1 MTPTT
6 GGTSEALRDG
16 EMVTLRIARWDPSTE
31 GAPRYE
37 TVQVPYSSRMRIL
50 DALEFANERL
60 GADVAYRW
68 FCGARRCG
76 MCAMVVN
83 GQAKLTCWEPAE
95 RTMTIEPLR
104 NLPVVRDLVVDR
116 TPYEDTLRDLHPQV
130 QRTTPY
136 PGFPEPLPD
145 MEDVNRL
152 SDCIECLV
160 CYSECPAVASGDGT
174 FLGPTA
180 LVQLGRF
187 VLDVR
192 DQRDLSH
199 IHLTDAQ
206 VDHCRACAACETNCP
221 VQIPILSA
229 AIEKMKAKIETATR

>member
-1 MTPTT
+1 MS
-6 GGTSEALRDG
+6 GSSDELREGDLL
-16 EMVTLRIARWDPSTE
+16 TLRIKRWDPSTE
-31 GAPRYE
+31 TSPRYE
-37 TVQVPYSSRMRIL
+37 SVQVPYSSRMRIL

-83 GQAKLTCWEPAE
+83 GEAKLTCWEPAE
-95 RTMTIEPLR
+95 RTMTIEPLH
-104 NLPVVRDLVVDR
+104 NLPVVRDLVIDR
-116 TPYEDTLRDLHPQV
+116 SPYEEQLQRVQPRIQRDA
-130 QRTTPY
+130 PY

-145 MEDVNRL
+145 MEDVNQL

-160 CYSECPAVASGDGT
+160 CYSSCPAMGHADST
-174 FLGPTA
+174 FLGPTT

-192 DQRDLSH
+192 DHRDLSQ

-229 AIEKMKAKIETATR
+229 IERVKARIELAAR

>member
-1 MTPTT
+1 LPPTIET
-6 GGTSEALRDG
+6 DALREGD
-16 EMVTLRIARWDPSTE
+16 VLTLRIKRWDPSTE
-31 GAPRYE
+31 TAPRYE
-37 TVQVPYSSRMRIL
+37 TVQVPYSDRMRIL

-83 GQAKLTCWEPAE
+83 GEAKLTCWEPAQ
-95 RTMTIEPLR
+95 RTMTIEPLH
-104 NLPVVRDLVVDR
+104 NLPVVRDLVIDR
-116 TPYEDTLRDLHPQV
+116 APYEEAL
-130 QRTTPY
+130 QRMQPRIQRGAPY

-145 MEDVNRL
+145 MEEVNRL

-160 CYSECPAVASGDGT
+160 CYSSCPAMGKPDSG
-174 FLGPTA
+174 FLGPTT

-192 DQRDLSH
+192 DQRDLTQ
-199 IHLTDAQ
+199 IRLTDAQ
-206 VDHCRACAACETNCP
+206 VDHCRACAACETTCP
-221 VQIPILSA
+221 VDIPILSA
-229 AIEKMKAKIETATR
+229 IESVKARIDLAAR